1 MCGRYH
7 FSFDL
12 MDEVAGLVEGTDWKL
27 ELGLMDKDIHPG
39 EIAPVITARTE
50 AAYGGEYQKGAPEI
64 QNHRQGTGGP
74 GLQIRRQRWGF
85 PGPGGKGLVFNAR
98 SESVTEKPMFREGV
112 ARRRV
117 AVPVSW
123 FYEWNKSKEKY
134 TFTREGS
141 RVLFLAGFYNRYQD
155 GEHFVIL
162 TTEANS
168 SMAPVH
174 SRMPLIL
181 DKDQVRDWILDSDRT
196 RELLG
201 QVSPELLKS
210 GKKSV
215 SWKTLS
221 LPSRLISIILFETAG
236 FWPGY

>member
-74 GLQIRRQRWGF
+74 GLQIRRQRWGC

-174 SRMPLIL
+174 SRMPLVL
-181 DKDQVRDWILDSDRT
+181 EREQVREWILDSKKT
-196 RELLG
+196 KELLG
-201 QVSPELLKS
+201 QEPPRLARDCEYEQQ
-210 GKKSV
+210 
-215 SWKTLS
+215 TL
-221 LPSRLISIILFETAG
+221 F
-236 FWPGY
+236 